1 MLWQNRIHEL
11 ELEQKAALAEDIRR
25 NVRGSFM
32 ATVSQN
38 LVLQLIRNAQDA
50 AKHSPL
56 LKLSTCAERF
66 ACWEKHCYILQCSGF
81 AWSSVLRTQA
91 HHRHVSYGNEPSVT
105 KVKTDLRQGR
115 ILYIKYKCSC
125 LLARLEVYTSSL
137 RCRIVTETIWIPD
150 NRRWL

>member
-1 MLWQNRIHEL
+1 MPWQNKIHEL

-25 NVRGSFM
+25 NIMGSFT
-32 ATVSQN
+32 ATASQN

-56 LKLSTCAERF
+56 LKLSICVERF

-81 AWSSVLRTQA
+81 AWSPVLWTQA
-91 HHRHVSYGNEPSVT
+91 HRGHVSYGNEPAVA
-105 KVKTDLRQGR
+105 KVKTNPRQR
-115 ILYIKYKCSC
+115 RLLYIKYKYNC
-125 LLARLEVYTSSL
+125 LLARLEVCTSSL
-137 RCRIVTETIWIPD
+137 RCRIVIQTIWIPD

>member
-66 ACWEKHCYILQCSGF
+66 AC
-81 AWSSVLRTQA
+81 
-91 HHRHVSYGNEPSVT
+91 
-105 KVKTDLRQGR
+105 
-115 ILYIKYKCSC
+115 
-125 LLARLEVYTSSL
+125 
-137 RCRIVTETIWIPD
+137 
-150 NRRWL
+150 